1 MKMTRFAKFVWAV
14 LAVNLLV
21 ILWGAV
27 VRATGSG
34 AGCGAHWPLCT
45 GVVVPAS
52 PQAETLIE
60 LFHRATSGIALI
72 LVVVMLIGAF
82 RTHPKGH
89 PARAGAALSMFFMLL
104 ESLVGAFIVL
114 MRLTGNDTSA
124 GRALVIAVHQV
135 NTLLLI
141 GAITL
146 TGWWAMGG
154 GRIRL
159 RGQGALAVM
168 LIVGLVGLIIIGA
181 TGAITALGDTLFP
194 ATSLAQG
201 LEQKF
206 DPAANFMVRLRIVHP
221 TLAVLMAV
229 YVTVVA
235 QFVARR
241 AGGVTPHRAARVL
254 LILFFTQLVFGAINV
269 ALLAPV
275 WMQLVHLLMADF
287 VWISFVLLSAS
298 ALSAMPAE
306 IRPATI
312 DARAAG
318 AIQTAQPQA
327 RA

>member
-1 MKMTRFAKFVWAV
+1 MKMSRYAKYVWVV

-34 AGCGAHWPLCT
+34 AGCGDHWPLCN
-45 GVVVPAS
+45 GHVVPPS
-52 PQAETLIE
+52 PQMETFIE

-72 LVVVMLIGAF
+72 LVLFMLIGAF
-82 RTHPKGH
+82 RTYPKGH
-89 PARAGAALSMFFMLL
+89 LARRGAVLSAIFILI

-114 MRLTGNDTSA
+114 MRLTGSDTSV
-124 GRALVIAVHQV
+124 GRAVVIAVHQV

-141 GAITL
+141 GVITL

-154 GRIRL
+154 GAL
-159 RGQGALAVM
+159 RVRGEGMMALA
-168 LIVGLVGLIIIGA
+168 LLAGILGLFGIAA

-206 DPAANFMVRLRIVHP
+206 DPTANFMVRLRVVHP

-229 YVTVVA
+229 YIALLA
-235 QFVARR
+235 QFVANRVGD
-241 AGGVTPHRAARVL
+241 AFTSKTARVL
-254 LILFFTQLVFGAINV
+254 IGLFFAQLILGGINV
-269 ALLAPV
+269 VLLAPV
-275 WMQLVHLLMADF
+275 WMQLVHLLMADL
-287 VWISFVLLSAS
+287 VWITFVLLTAS
-298 ALSAMPAE
+298 ALNATQPALN
-306 IRPATI
+306 ASTL
-312 DARAAG
+312 DAPAAG
-318 AIQTAQPQA
+318 ATQTPQPQA

>member
-1 MKMTRFAKFVWAV
+1 MKMSRYAKYVWVV

-34 AGCGAHWPLCT
+34 AGCGAHWPLCN
-45 GVVVPAS
+45 GEVVPTA
-52 PQAETLIE
+52 PQVETLVE
-60 LFHRATSGIALI
+60 LFHRLTSGFALI

-82 RTHPKGH
+82 RAYPKGH
-89 PARAGAALSMFFMLL
+89 PVRAGAVLSMIFMLL

-114 MRLTGNDTSA
+114 MRLTGNDTSV
-124 GRALVIAVHQV
+124 GRAFIIAVHQV

-159 RGQGALAVM
+159 RGQGALTFM
-168 LIVGLVGLIIIGA
+168 LVSGLIGMFIIGA

-194 ATSLAQG
+194 ATSLVQG

-206 DPAANFMVRLRIVHP
+206 DPTANFMVRLRIVHP
-221 TLAVLMAV
+221 TLAVIMAI
-229 YVTVVA
+229 YVTVLA
-235 QFVARR
+235 QYVARR
-241 AGGVTPHRAARVL
+241 AGGETARRAARL
-254 LILFFTQLVFGAINV
+254 LLALFFGQLVLGAINV

-275 WMQLVHLLMADF
+275 WMQLVHLLMADM
-287 VWISFVLLSAS
+287 VWIAFVLLSAS
-298 ALSAMPAE
+298 ALSATQAEVMPA
-306 IRPATI
+306 TL

>member
-1 MKMTRFAKFVWAV
+1 MKMTRFAKFVWVV
-14 LAVNLLV
+14 LAINLLV

-45 GVVVPAS
+45 GEVVPAS
-52 PQAETLIE
+52 PQLETLIE
-60 LFHRATSGIALI
+60 LFHRITSGLALI

-82 RTHPKGH
+82 RAHPKGH
-89 PARAGAALSMFFMLL
+89 PVRTGAALAMVFMLL

-124 GRALVIAVHQV
+124 GRAAVIAVHQV

-141 GAITL
+141 GAIVL

-168 LIVGLVGLIIIGA
+168 LVIGLAGLIVIGA

-194 ATSLAQG
+194 ASSLVQG

-206 DPAANFMVRLRIVHP
+206 EPGAHFLVRLRIVHP
-221 TLAVLMAV
+221 TLAVIMAV
-229 YVTVVA
+229 YVTALA
-235 QFVARR
+235 QQVARR
-241 AGGVTPHRAARVL
+241 AGNDTARRAARVL
-254 LILFFTQLVFGAINV
+254 LGLFFGQLVLGAVNV

-275 WMQLVHLLMADF
+275 WMQLAHLLMADL
-287 VWISFVLLSAS
+287 VWIAFTLLSVS
-298 ALSAMPAE
+298 ALSASQVE
-306 IRPATI
+306 VKPATV

-318 AIQTAQPQA
+318 VAQTAQPQA

>member
-1 MKMTRFAKFVWAV
+1 MKSSRYAKFVWVV
-14 LAVNLLV
+14 LAINLLV

-34 AGCGAHWPLCT
+34 AGCGAHWPLCN
-45 GVVVPAS
+45 GEVVPTS
-52 PQAETLIE
+52 PPVETLVE
-60 LFHRATSGIALI
+60 LFHRLTSGLALI
-72 LVVVMLIGAF
+72 LVAVMLIGAF

-89 PARAGAALSMFFMLL
+89 PVRAGAVASMFFMLL

-124 GRALVIAVHQV
+124 GRALIIAVHQV

-146 TGWWAMGG
+146 TGWWAMAG

-159 RGQGALAVM
+159 RGQGALAGL
-168 LIVGLVGLIIIGA
+168 LIFGLIGLIIIGA

-194 ATSLAQG
+194 ATSLVQG

-206 DPAANFMVRLRIVHP
+206 DPTANFMVRLRIVHP
-221 TLAVLMAV
+221 TLAVVMAV
-229 YVTVVA
+229 YVTVLA

-241 AGGVTPHRAARVL
+241 AGDVTSRRAARLL

-275 WMQLVHLLMADF
+275 WMQLVHLLMADA
-287 VWISFVLLSAS
+287 VWITFVLLSAS
-298 ALSAMPAE
+298 ALSATQSE
-306 IRPATI
+306 VTPATM

>member
-1 MKMTRFAKFVWAV
+1 MKMSRYAKFVWVV
-14 LAVNLLV
+14 LAINLLV

-34 AGCGAHWPLCT
+34 AGCGAHWPLCN
-45 GVVVPAS
+45 GEVVPTA
-52 PQAETLIE
+52 PQVETLVE
-60 LFHRATSGIALI
+60 LFHRLTSGMALI
-72 LVVVMLIGAF
+72 LVAVMLIGAF
-82 RTHPKGH
+82 RAHPKGH
-89 PARAGAALSMFFMLL
+89 PVRAGAVLSMFFMLL

-124 GRALVIAVHQV
+124 GRAFVIAVHQV

-159 RGQGALAVM
+159 RGQGALSLM
-168 LIVGLVGLIIIGA
+168 LVIALAGMIVIGA

-206 DPAANFMVRLRIVHP
+206 DPTANFMVRLRIVHP
-221 TLAVLMAV
+221 TLAVIMAV
-229 YVTVVA
+229 YVTVLA
-235 QFVARR
+235 QYVARR
-241 AGGVTPHRAARVL
+241 TGNDITRRASRL
-254 LILFFTQLVFGAINV
+254 LLVLFFAQLALGALNV

-275 WMQLVHLLMADF
+275 WMQLVHLLMADL
-287 VWISFVLLSAS
+287 VWITFVLLSAS
-298 ALSAMPAE
+298 ALSATQPEVTPAM
-306 IRPATI
+306 I